1 MNIEGTLKGKKQIEF
16 NETNYSFIEELD
28 KISEKLTFKASEDF
42 IFSYSYIDLIDQ
54 YYEQNFI
61 NKSET
66 EELNNLKI
74 VEIKNKNSD
83 NNIIT
88 VKFYP
93 NYKNISTKYIIVI
106 ILEEGDNNIE
116 KIKNPCYLTKLV
128 NEKPTNIKV
137 MNLIDIGEKEFI
149 ETEIDINSIINSNK
163 KYIINII
170 SQELRYDKKINF
182 YEPKQFTVGKEEDE
196 TNNDNDNT
204 ALIVSRVVVGA
215 IILLLVIFLIVR
227 YIKKRKNNE
236 LLLPEKN
243 IDLME

>member
-1 MNIEGTLKGKKQIEF
+1 M
-16 NETNYSFIEELD
+16 
-28 KISEKLTFKASEDF
+28 
-42 IFSYSYIDLIDQ
+42 
-54 YYEQNFI
+54 
-61 NKSET
+61 
-66 EELNNLKI
+66 KI
-74 VEIKNKNSD
+74 VEIKNKNSE
-83 NNIIT
+83 NIIT

-106 ILEEGDNNIE
+106 IPEEGENNIE
-116 KIKNPCYLTKLV
+116 NINNPCYLTKLV

-137 MNLIDIGEKEFI
+137 VNLIDIGEKEFI
-149 ETEIDINSIINSNK
+149 ETEIDISSIINSNK

-182 YEPKQFTVGKEEDE
+182 YEQKQFTVGKEKDQ

-204 ALIVSRVVVGA
+204 ALVVSLIVVGA

>member
-1 MNIEGTLKGKKQIEF
+1 
-16 NETNYSFIEELD
+16 
-28 KISEKLTFKASEDF
+28 
-42 IFSYSYIDLIDQ
+42 
-54 YYEQNFI
+54 
-61 NKSET
+61 
-66 EELNNLKI
+66 
-74 VEIKNKNSD
+74 
-83 NNIIT
+83 
-88 VKFYP
+88 
-93 NYKNISTKYIIVI
+93 
-106 ILEEGDNNIE
+106 
-116 KIKNPCYLTKLV
+116 
-128 NEKPTNIKV
+128 

-149 ETEIDINSIINSNK
+149 ETEIDISSIINSNK

-204 ALIVSRVVVGA
+204 ALVVSLVVVGA